1 MLEEA
6 GEGRHTHVTHRTAC
20 ICSVSALLLKD
31 PKAGDPR
38 SAEHSSSLGVV
49 SGCGSSTER
58 SPFLEMYA
66 V

>member
-6 GEGRHTHVTHRTAC
+6 GEGRHTHVIHRTAC

-31 PKAGDPR
+31 PKARDPR

-49 SGCGSSTER
+49 SGCGS
-58 SPFLEMYA
+58 
-66 V
+66 